1 VNESVVDIL
10 LLAAIIAVAL
20 VAGVG
25 WYWRRWVRRT
35 ARRAHRRFGA
45 RIDRFK
51 LTSKRY
57 IVDALLND
65 TEIAVAVRAHA
76 AEHGLAER
84 AVWARVRVY
93 LNEIVP
99 AFSLLMYYQ
108 FGYAVSRALLAMFY
122 KVSVD
127 YVRRASID
135 ELPRESIVVYL
146 MNHRSNADF
155 AVASYALAG
164 QVAISYAV
172 GEWARVF
179 PLEYL
184 FKSFGSYFIRRRY
197 REPLYHAVLER
208 YVQLIT
214 RNGVTQGIFPEGG
227 LTRDGRLRPSKVGLF
242 DYLLGVARE
251 PGFAE
256 RIYVIPVA
264 LNYDRVLE
272 DRTLLRELHGAGG
285 PGGAEGTP
293 RTSRAAQLGQVLHY
307 AGWNVGRV
315 LSRRWKRYG
324 RAAVVIGEP
333 IAVKPWLDEL
343 AAAGAPLFERERAD
357 RLGAVQQFCDAVM
370 VRIGAIIPVTPV
382 PLACAALQTLDADWV
397 PRQRLLDRMGEL
409 RDVLVERGA
418 RVLQADREVEE
429 SWERAYRM
437 LRMRRMVARVGDG
450 YVLLPRGRELVNYYA
465 NSVAHLCG
473 EFEQAVRA
481 RDQLPVD
488 GMIGR

>member
-1 VNESVVDIL
+1 VQLSVLDIL
-10 LLAAIIAVAL
+10 LAAAVIAVAMVL
-20 VAGVG
+20 GAG

-51 LTSKRY
+51 LTGKRY
-57 IVDALLND
+57 ITEALLND
-65 TEIAVAVRAHA
+65 PDVAAAVHAHA
-76 AEHGLAER
+76 EEHGVPER
-84 AVWARVRVY
+84 QVWERVRQY
-93 LNEIVP
+93 LDEIIP

-108 FGYAVSRALLAMFY
+108 FGYALSKALLAMFY

-127 YVRRASID
+127 YVRRASIE

-146 MNHRSNADF
+146 INHRSNADF
-155 AVASYALAG
+155 VLASYALAG
-164 QVAISYAV
+164 EVAISYAV

-197 REPLYHAVLER
+197 REPLYHRVLER

-227 LTRDGRLRPSKVGLF
+227 LTRDGRLRPAKVGLL
-242 DYLLGVARE
+242 DYVLGAARE

-256 RIYVIPVA
+256 RMQVIPVA
-264 LNYDRVLE
+264 VNYDRVLE
-272 DRTLLRELHGAGG
+272 DRTLLRELRLTEGG
-285 PGGAEGTP
+285 RRPG
-293 RTSRAAQLGQVLHY
+293 RLAQFSEVLSY
-307 AGWNVGRV
+307 AGWNLGRA

-333 IAVKPWLDEL
+333 IAVKPWLDEV
-343 AAAGAPLFERERAD
+343 ADGGPSLFNRPRAD
-357 RLGAVQQFCDAVM
+357 RLAAVQVFCDRAM
-370 VRIGAIIPVTPV
+370 ERIGEIIPVTPV
-382 PLACAALQTLDADWV
+382 PLACAAVQTFDADFIT
-397 PRQRLLDRMGEL
+397 RAKLLERMAEL
-409 RDVLVERGA
+409 RDALVERGA
-418 RVLQADREVEE
+418 RVLRADRQVEE

-437 LRMRRMVARVGDG
+437 LRMRRVVARAGDG
-450 YVLLPRGRELVNYYA
+450 YLILPKGRELVSYYA
-465 NSVAHLCG
+465 NSIAHLCG
-473 EFEQAVRA
+473 EFEGAVKA

-488 GMIGR
+488 GMIGM

>member
-1 VNESVVDIL
+1 MNESVVDIL
-10 LLAAIIAVAL
+10 LLAAAIAVAL
-20 VAGVG
+20 VAGGG

-65 TEIAVAVRAHA
+65 REIAHAVQAHA
-76 AEHGLAER
+76 AAHGLGER
-84 AVWARVRVY
+84 AVWLRVRVY

-108 FGYAVSRALLAMFY
+108 FGYALSRALLGMFY

-127 YVRRASID
+127 YVRRESID

-197 REPLYHAVLER
+197 REPLYHTVLER

-256 RIYVIPVA
+256 RLYVIPVA

-285 PGGAEGTP
+285 GADML
-293 RTSRAAQLGQVLHY
+293 RASRLEQLGQVLHY
-307 AGWNVGRV
+307 AAWNFGRV

-333 IAVKPWLDEL
+333 MAVKPWLDEL
-343 AAAGAPLFERERAD
+343 SVAGAPLFERTRAD
-357 RLGAVQQFCDAVM
+357 RLGAVQQFCDRVM
-370 VRIGAIIPVTPV
+370 VRIGDIIPVTAV
-382 PLACAALQTLDADWV
+382 PLACAALQTFDADWV
-397 PRQRLLDRMGEL
+397 PRERLLDRMGEL

-418 RVLQADREVEE
+418 RVLQADRQVEE

-437 LRMRRMVARVGDG
+437 LRMRRVVARAGDG

-473 EFEQAVRA
+473 EFEQAVKA

-488 GMIGR
+488 WMIGR

>member
-1 VNESVVDIL
+1 MVL
-10 LLAAIIAVAL
+10 GA
-20 VAGVG
+20 G

-51 LTSKRY
+51 LTGKRY
-57 IVDALLND
+57 ITEALLND
-65 TEIAVAVRAHA
+65 PDVAAAVRAHA
-76 AEHGLAER
+76 EEHGVPER
-84 AVWARVRVY
+84 QVWERVRTY
-93 LNEIVP
+93 LSEIIP

-108 FGYAVSRALLAMFY
+108 FGYALSKALLAIFY

-127 YVRRASID
+127 YVRRESIE

-146 MNHRSNADF
+146 INHRSNADF
-155 AVASYALAG
+155 VLASYALAG
-164 QVAISYAV
+164 EVAISYAV

-197 REPLYHAVLER
+197 REPLYHRVLER

-227 LTRDGRLRPSKVGLF
+227 LTRDGRLRPAKVGLL
-242 DYLLGVARE
+242 DYVLGAARE

-256 RIYVIPVA
+256 RMHVIPVA
-264 LNYDRVLE
+264 VNYDRVLE
-272 DRTLLRELHGAGG
+272 DRTLLRELRLTEGG
-285 PGGAEGTP
+285 QRPGRFAQ
-293 RTSRAAQLGQVLHY
+293 SREVLRY
-307 AGWNVGRV
+307 AGWNVGRA

-333 IAVKPWLDEL
+333 IPVKPWLDEVADGGPSLFNRPRTDRL
-343 AAAGAPLFERERAD
+343 AA
-357 RLGAVQQFCDAVM
+357 VQVFCDRAM
-370 VRIGAIIPVTPV
+370 ERIGAIIPVTPV
-382 PLACAALQTLDADWV
+382 PLACAALQTFDADFV
-397 PRQRLLDRMGEL
+397 PRARLLDRMAEL
-409 RDVLVERGA
+409 RDALVENGA
-418 RVLQADREVEE
+418 RVLRADRRVEE

-437 LRMRRMVARVGDG
+437 LRMRRVVARAGDG
-450 YVLLPRGRELVNYYA
+450 YLILPKGRELVSYYA
-465 NSVAHLCG
+465 NSIAHLCG
-473 EFEQAVRA
+473 EFESAVKA

-488 GMIGR
+488 GMIGM